1 MRCCVLVLV
10 AACGSGTAS
19 VGVSASASASA
30 STTTAG
36 AASSDV
42 EVESTVDEAPDGSAP
57 QAVDV
62 HLHETPSYAADIDK
76 LYVEIE
82 SDGDYA
88 DLLRKSA
95 ISGLVATDYAV
106 QVDDGGDLELHLE
119 ISGLSPDP
127 GMTTCAVKIFVM
139 RMPQHDLL
147 AIADGGASAT
157 GRNPTEQCLSATG
170 TAIVRDKLPKIFQ
183 RQLAAKQ

>member
-19 VGVSASASASA
+19 VGLSASVSTSTSSAEVQV
-30 STTTAG
+30 T
-36 AASSDV
+36 SSI
-42 EVESTVDEAPDGSAP
+42 DEAPAEPIPED
-57 QAVDV
+57 VDV
-62 HLHETPSYAADIDK
+62 HLHETPSYVADVDK
-76 LYVEIE
+76 LYIEIT
-82 SDGDYA
+82 SDGDHA

-95 ISGLVATDYAV
+95 VSGLVATAYAV
-106 QVDDGGDLELHLE
+106 EVDDGGDLELHMEVASLTP
-119 ISGLSPDP
+119 SHPPPDA
-127 GMTTCAVKIFVM
+127 MTCAVKIFVM

-157 GRNPTEQCLSATG
+157 GRHSTEQCLSATSM
-170 TAIVRDKLPKIFQ
+170 AIVRDKLPTIFE